1 MDIKM
6 AFFYNNINTKIY
18 IKQFKG
24 IGAIKKLY
32 KNYKLNKVLYS
43 LK

>member
-1 MDIKM
+1 M
-6 AFFYNNINTKIY
+6 AFLYGNINTKIY

-24 IGAIKKLY
+24 IGAIRKLY
-32 KNYKLNKVLYS
+32 KIYKLNKALYS